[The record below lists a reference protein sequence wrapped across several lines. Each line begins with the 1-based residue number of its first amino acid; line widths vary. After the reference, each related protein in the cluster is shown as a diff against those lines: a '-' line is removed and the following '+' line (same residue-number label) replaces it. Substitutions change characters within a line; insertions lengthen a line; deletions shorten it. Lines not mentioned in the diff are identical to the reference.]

1 MTDDAAGR
9 LEMMRSA
16 GSPTTATGR
25 RRSRRALRTIRLAL
39 PLLALGTAGR
49 AHGWELM
56 TTTNA
61 YGDHATGIIQ
71 PAQNAPGVNLVVACE
86 GDRWRNV
93 VIGPPPGGGGFPL
106 DDGGK
111 VRVSFSA
118 EPGPKEKWQV
128 RRRPKT
134 HDVLYLA
141 PAPSAMVR
149 DMVGRADASPDA
161 TLYARVESKG
171 KPVTLQFPLVGLR
184 QAIRKDLWEP
194 CKLGNQ
200 IPESEFR

>member
-1 MTDDAAGR
+1 MILSDR
-9 LEMMRSA
+9 R
-16 GSPTTATGR
+16 PTTATGG
-25 RRSRRALRTIRLAL
+25 RRSRRALQVVRFAL
-39 PLLALGTAGR
+39 PLLVLGGAGR
-49 AHGWELM
+49 AHAWQFM

-61 YGDHATGIIQ
+61 YGDQASGIVQ
-71 PAQNAPGVNLVVACE
+71 PAQNASGVNLVVACE

-93 VIGPPPGGGGFPL
+93 ILGPPPGAAGFPL
-106 DDGGK
+106 DDGGQ
-111 VRVSFSA
+111 VRASFSA
-118 EPGPKEKWQV
+118 EPGAKEKWQV

-134 HDVLYLA
+134 RDVLYLA

-161 TLYARVESKG
+161 TLYLRVESKG
-171 KPVTLQFPLVGLR
+171 KPVTLQFPLAGLR